1 MDNTLLSDF
10 LNFDIYQLQNNAD
23 NLEIIHDNNARHT
36 LILMNSKDKE
46 QLDFLGKILKAVQYD
61 ITQDVL
67 LISLPQETQI
77 DLTKMMR
84 DVDISSIL
92 LFGIPLSKVG
102 IHYNLPNY
110 RPITINSTTYLLA
123 EQLGQISK
131 NQMKKKEL
139 WTALQKVFL

>member
-84 DVDISSIL
+84 DVDISRVI
-92 LFGIPLSKVG
+92 LFGIPLKDIG
-102 IHYNLPNY
+102 IHHNLPNY
-110 RPITINSTTYLLA
+110 RPVTINSKTFLLA
-123 EQLGQISK
+123 EKLGQISN
-131 NQMKKKEL
+131 NQLKKKDL
-139 WTALQKVFL
+139 WNALQKVFL

>member
-36 LILMNSKDKE
+36 LILMTSKDKE

-84 DVDISSIL
+84 DVDISRVI
-92 LFGIPLSKVG
+92 LFGIPLKDIG

-110 RPITINSTTYLLA
+110 RPVTINSKTFLLA
-123 EQLGQISK
+123 EKLGQISN
-131 NQMKKKEL
+131 NQLKKKDL
-139 WTALQKVFL
+139 WNALQKVFL

>member
-1 MDNTLLSDF
+1 MT
-10 LNFDIYQLQNNAD
+10 
-23 NLEIIHDNNARHT
+23 
-36 LILMNSKDKE
+36 SKYKE

-84 DVDISSIL
+84 DVDISRVI
-92 LFGIPLSKVG
+92 LFGIPLKDIG

-110 RPITINSTTYLLA
+110 RPVTINSKTFLLA
-123 EQLGQISK
+123 EKLGQISN
-131 NQMKKKEL
+131 NQLKKKDL
-139 WTALQKVFL
+139 WNALQKVFL